1 MNMELL
7 QSTPYLEQTYASRN
21 VISLAV
27 AEQFFTCFLSR
38 QGWNDAWLTQGISS
52 YLSGLHFKKVFGN
65 NEYRHWIH
73 QVDIKPKVRS
83 LADLKFFLLG
93 IGRSDSLRR
102 RSRGN
107 YSGR

>member
-7 QSTPYLEQTYASRN
+7 QSTPYLEQTYVSRN
-21 VISLAV
+21 VVSLAV

-52 YLSGLHFKKVFGN
+52 YLSGLHLKKVFGN

-73 QVDIKPKVRS
+73 QVLEFKIIH
-83 LADLKFFLLG
+83 DL
-93 IGRSDSLRR
+93 SSE
-102 RSRGN
+102 
-107 YSGR
+107 